1 MKSQQASSDHNGLLV
16 GRQPERQV
24 FRLHVQALFAA
35 TPKYTMLSYL
45 GDKRHLVRV
54 RVNVAAQVAV
64 TDKRL
69 YGLAFVGQRGFDIPI
84 WQ

>member
-1 MKSQQASSDHNGLLV
+1 
-16 GRQPERQV
+16 
-24 FRLHVQALFAA
+24 
-35 TPKYTMLSYL
+35 MLSYL